1 MAKDLTEF
9 EQQHFVV
16 QQVDEPSMSKSLDR
30 LAMELS
36 VSVAYLSFGDF
47 GTKPEIENEIL
58 NFTTSPRT
66 VNRTICQSNMADYTE
81 HYSMIGIKVVKS
93 DIMRRCKLK
102 MHSLEVLLV

>member
-47 GTKPEIENEIL
+47 GTKPEIENKIL
-58 NFTTSPRT
+58 NFRK
-66 VNRTICQSNMADYTE
+66 
-81 HYSMIGIKVVKS
+81 GIKGNRPKDLDQLHFRWLKRKEIYAAFS
-93 DIMRRCKLK
+93 ISITQFSKLLK
-102 MHSLEVLLV
+102 CNPS

>member
-47 GTKPEIENEIL
+47 GTKPEIENKIL
-58 NFTTSPRT
+58 NFRK
-66 VNRTICQSNMADYTE
+66 
-81 HYSMIGIKVVKS
+81 GIKRKRPEDLDRLHFRS
-93 DIMRRCKLK
+93 
-102 MHSLEVLLV
+102 SLNVIRLSKPYHVWLIIQNTTV